1 MNVFLSSEIIKNYFP
16 EIPKQ
21 TFDKMSKLFELYN
34 YWNQRINV
42 ISRKDIQNFYLHHV
56 LHSLSI
62 AKFFKFEK
70 GQKILDLGTG
80 GGFPGIPLAIFF
92 PEAEFLLADSIKKKI
107 IVVNEVVKNLQL
119 NNVHTL
125 CERAENI
132 KGMKFD
138 YITTRAVAPAVEI
151 VNWTKKIIQ
160 MNPDRENS
168 GYLFLKGGMNVED
181 EFKGLKGHVKIF
193 SLEEI
198 FREPYFKEK
207 KLIHLTF

>member
-1 MNVFLSSEIIKNYFP
+1 MSEILSPEIIKNYFP
-16 EIPKQ
+16 EISNQ
-21 TFDKMSKLFELYN
+21 TFDKLSKLYSLYY

-62 AKFFKFEK
+62 AKFFNLGK
-70 GQKILDLGTG
+70 GQKILDVGTG

-92 PEAEFLLADSIKKKI
+92 PEAEFVLVDSIKKKI
-107 IVVNEVVKNLQL
+107 IVVNEVIKNLQL
-119 NNVHTL
+119 NNVQTL

-138 YITTRAVAPAVEI
+138 YITTRAVAPALEI

-160 MNPDRENS
+160 INPNRENS

-181 EFKGLKGHVKIF
+181 EFKDLKAFVKIF

-198 FREPYFKEK
+198 FRESYFKEK
-207 KLIHLTF
+207 KLIHMTF

>member
-1 MNVFLSSEIIKNYFP
+1 MSEILSPEIIKNYFP
-16 EIPKQ
+16 EIPNQ
-21 TFDKMSKLFELYN
+21 TFDKLSKLYDLYN

-62 AKFFKFEK
+62 AKFFKLEK
-70 GQKILDLGTG
+70 GQKILDVGTG

-92 PEAEFLLADSIKKKI
+92 PEADFVLVDSIKKKI
-107 IVVNEVVKNLQL
+107 VVVNDIVKNLQL
-119 NNVHTL
+119 KNVQTI
-125 CERAENI
+125 CGRAENI
-132 KGMKFD
+132 KGMRFD
-138 YITTRAVAPAVEI
+138 YITTRAVAPALEI
-151 VNWTKKIIQ
+151 VNWTKKLIQ
-160 MNPDRENS
+160 INSSGENS

-181 EFKGLKGHVKIF
+181 EFKEVKGFFKIF

-198 FREPYFKEK
+198 FCEPYFKEK

>member
-1 MNVFLSSEIIKNYFP
+1 MNEILSPEIIKFYFP
-16 EIPKQ
+16 EITKES
-21 TFDKMSKLFELYN
+21 FHKLSKLFELYY

-62 AKFFKFEK
+62 AKFFRFEK
-70 GQKILDLGTG
+70 GQKILDVGTG

-92 PEAEFLLADSIKKKI
+92 PESDFVLVDSIKKKI
-107 IVVNEVVKNLQL
+107 TVVNEVVKNLQL
-119 NNVHTL
+119 GNVHTL
-125 CERAENI
+125 CVRAENI
-132 KGMKFD
+132 KEMKFD

-160 MNPDRENS
+160 INPNSENS
-168 GYLFLKGGMNVED
+168 GYLFLKGGTNVED
-181 EFKGLKGHVKIF
+181 EFKDLKGYVKIF

-198 FREPYFKEK
+198 FCEAYFKEK